1 MKSIIGVLMNNI
13 MKKSIL
19 YFILITTFFI
29 SCKDTNVV
37 EKPIDASVP
46 VTLTTIDTS
55 GIANYI
61 DLNATA
67 TYLVKNTI
75 KANAT
80 GYLNSVN
87 VSVNDFVTNGK
98 ELFSIKTREAK
109 VLGNTINKI
118 DPTLNFGGAIRVRS
132 NTNGIVTM
140 VNVQHGDYVQ
150 DGDALVT
157 INDTKS
163 FGIVLSLPYELKRYI
178 VVGQQLNVALPDGTT
193 RKATVQKFMPT
204 VDATSQT
211 QNVVLKINGK
221 QDIPENLIVKVRI
234 NKSSNSKTISL
245 PKSAVLS
252 DETETDFWIMKMINY
267 NTAIKVPIKKGIQ
280 TEDKIEIIS
289 PVLTR
294 EDKILLTGNYGVADT
309 IKVKVIKK
317 EL

>member
-1 MKSIIGVLMNNI
+1 MKSIIGVLITNTMT
-13 MKKSIL
+13 KSIL
-19 YFILITTFFI
+19 YFILTTIFFI
-29 SCKDTNVV
+29 SCKGPTEA

-46 VTLTTIDTS
+46 VTLTSIDTS
-55 GIANYI
+55 GIASYV

-80 GYLNSVN
+80 GYLSSVN
-87 VSVNDFVTNGK
+87 VVVNDFVTKGN
-98 ELFSIKTREAK
+98 ELFSLKTREAK

-118 DPTLNFGGAIRVRS
+118 DPTLHFGGAIRVRS
-132 NTNGIVTM
+132 NTNGVVTM
-140 VNVQHGDYVQ
+140 VNVQQGDYVQ
-150 DGDALVT
+150 DGDVLVT

-163 FGIVLSLPYELKRYI
+163 FAILLSLPYEFKKFI
-178 VVGQQLNVALPDGTT
+178 TVGQQLNVTLPDAIT
-193 RKATVQKFMPT
+193 RTAVVQKFSPT
-204 VDATSQT
+204 VDAASQT

-252 DETETDFWIMKMINY
+252 DETETDFWIMKMINS
-267 NTAIKVPIKKGIQ
+267 NTAIKVPIKKGIE
-280 TEDKIEIIS
+280 TEDKIEILS

-294 EDKILLTGNYGVADT
+294 NDKILLTGNYGVADT
-309 IKVKVIKK
+309 IKVKVLKY
-317 EL
+317 

>member
-1 MKSIIGVLMNNI
+1 MKLIIGVLMTNTMNKFI
-13 MKKSIL
+13 LSI
-19 YFILITTFFI
+19 ILITLFFI
-29 SCKDTNVV
+29 SCKDTTVV

-46 VTLTTIDTS
+46 VTLTTIDTT
-55 GIANYI
+55 GIESYT

-87 VSVNDFVTNGK
+87 VATNDFVSNGAA
-98 ELFSIKTREAK
+98 LFSIKTREAK
-109 VLGNTINKI
+109 ILGNSVNKI
-118 DPTLNFGGAIRVRS
+118 DPTLNFGSAIKVRS

-140 VNVQHGDYVQ
+140 VNVQQGDYVQ

-163 FGIVLSLPYELKRYI
+163 FAILLSLPYELKKYI
-178 VVGQQLNVALPDGTT
+178 SVGQQLAVTLPDATS
-193 RKATVQKFMPT
+193 RIATVQKFSPT

-234 NKSSNSKTISL
+234 NKTSSFKTISL

-252 DETETDFWIMKMINY
+252 DETETDFWIMKMINA

-280 TEDKIEIIS
+280 TEDKIEILS
-289 PVLTR
+289 PILTR
-294 EDKILLTGNYGVADT
+294 DDKILLTGNYGVADT
-309 IKVKVIKK
+309 IKVKVIKN

>member
-1 MKSIIGVLMNNI
+1 MKSIIGVLTTNTMR
-13 MKKSIL
+13 KFIL
-19 YFILITTFFI
+19 YFILITTFI
-29 SCKDTNVV
+29 SCRDTTVV
-37 EKPIDASVP
+37 EKSIDASVP

-55 GIANYI
+55 GIASYI

-87 VSVNDFVTNGK
+87 VATNDFVTNGE

-132 NTNGIVTM
+132 NTSGIVTM
-140 VNVQHGDYVQ
+140 VNVQQGDYVQ

-157 INDTKS
+157 INDTRS
-163 FGIVLSLPYELKRYI
+163 FAIVLSLPYELKKHI
-178 VVGQQLNVALPDGTT
+178 AIGQQLNVTLPDGTIRT
-193 RKATVQKFMPT
+193 ATVQKFSPT

-245 PKSAVLS
+245 LKSAVLS
-252 DETETDFWIMKMINY
+252 DETETDFWIMKMINS
-267 NTAIKVPIKKGIQ
+267 NTAIKIPIKKGIQ
-280 TEDKIEIIS
+280 TEDKIEILS

-294 EDKILLTGNYGVADT
+294 NDKILLTGNYGVADT
-309 IKVKVIKK
+309 IKVKVIKT